1 MDRGRET
8 HAADGL
14 YHDWRTDKNA
24 LVSPVLSDEI
34 SGCGHFSCST
44 QRRTPLSDVSNHS
57 FLRSTQ
63 KSTAHSPQ
71 EIMIHMPGLLCDE
84 NFQLLCPPNLT
95 PDTNDDEYWQHYENL
110 NARYDKNFAKGV
122 CAVEK
127 MPGISV
133 FTHGQCCKSGYQSTW
148 S

>member
-1 MDRGRET
+1 MFEGIVYRFVF
-8 HAADGL
+8 HIFKLFA
-14 YHDWRTDKNA
+14 
-24 LVSPVLSDEI
+24 
-34 SGCGHFSCST
+34 
-44 QRRTPLSDVSNHS
+44 
-57 FLRSTQ
+57 
-63 KSTAHSPQ
+63 
-71 EIMIHMPGLLCDE
+71 
-84 NFQLLCPPNLT
+84 
-95 PDTNDDEYWQHYENL
+95 DTNDDEYWQHYENL

>member
-34 SGCGHFSCST
+34 CIWI
-44 QRRTPLSDVSNHS
+44 
-57 FLRSTQ
+57 

-95 PDTNDDEYWQHYENL
+95 PVNKKLAFGHQMPDRIVEYVVGYEDVDTNDDEYWQHYENL